1 MPKIEVIIEQDGS
14 TVVQTSGFKGKAC
27 QDATKQLEQA
37 LGITTSDKKL
47 PEFYA
52 TAKGSQSAKQ

>member
-1 MPKIEVIIEQDGS
+1 MKKIEITVSPTGE

-27 QDATKQLEQA
+27 QDATKQIEAA
-37 LGITTSDKKL
+37 LGVVTADKKL

-52 TAKGSQSAKQ
+52 TAGASQQTRQ